1 MPDTLRLLTAW
12 GATLAYGG
20 LCAAVYLR
28 HQRRRHIAVAPLASQ
43 DGAARKP
50 LLVAYASQ
58 GGQAEALAGQTAR
71 ALGAAGLPVRLLAL
85 NLLRPEDLAA
95 AEQAL
100 FIVSTCGEG
109 DAPDNG
115 ALFERRLMAEAASPD
130 FPHLHVALLSLGDS
144 SYTHYCGFGR
154 RLAAWLTA
162 RGAPWLFA
170 PLEVDNGDPEALGD
184 WQHRVAHL
192 AGSGEEPDWCG
203 PAFAPWTL
211 VDRQHLNPG
220 SAGQPVYHLAL
231 TLPHAPLPTWQAGDL
246 VQIQVQA
253 PIMDGGDSTA
263 LAPPRDYSIASLPED
278 GQLHLLVRQQRH
290 PDGRPGLASGWLTEG
305 LPLGGRV
312 SLRLKSHANF
322 RLGDNAARPLILI
335 GNGTGLAGLKALLQA
350 REAQGQGRNWLIY
363 GERQAAT
370 DLPYPE
376 TLGHW
381 IRSGHLSRVDLAFS
395 RDQAEKV
402 YVQHKLAQAADE
414 LRAWVADG
422 AALYVSGSAATM
434 GQAVDDTLA
443 TILGR
448 NALDDLLAAGRYRR
462 DVY

>member
-12 GATLAYGG
+12 GASLAYGG

-28 HQRRRHIAVAPLASQ
+28 HRRRQHVAVAPLASP
-43 DGAARKP
+43 DGAASKP
-50 LLVAYASQ
+50 ILVAYASQ
-58 GGQAEALAGQTAR
+58 GGQAETLAGQTAR

-85 NLLRPEDLAA
+85 NLLRAEDLAA

-115 ALFERRLMAEAASPD
+115 ALFERRLMSEAATPD

-154 RLAAWLTA
+154 RLAAWLAA

-170 PLEVDNGDPEALGD
+170 PIETDNGDPEALGD
-184 WQHRVAHL
+184 WQHRIAHL
-192 AGSGEEPDWCG
+192 AGSGEEPDWRA

-231 TLPHAPLPTWQAGDL
+231 ILPHAPLPTWQAGDL
-246 VQIQVQA
+246 VQVQV
-253 PIMDGGDSTA
+253 PDNGGTA
-263 LAPPRDYSIASLPED
+263 IAAPRDYSIASLPED

-305 LPLGGRV
+305 LPLGSRV

-322 RLGDNAARPLILI
+322 RLGDNATWPLILI

-363 GERQAAT
+363 GERHAAT

-395 RDQAEKV
+395 RDQAVKV
-402 YVQHKLAQAADE
+402 YVQHKLAEAADE

-434 GQAVDDTLA
+434 GKAVDDTLA
-443 TILGR
+443 HILGR
-448 NALDDLLAAGRYRR
+448 DALDDLLAAGRYRR